1 MPFVDFH
8 SKADYAAIFYTT
20 NTPFMN
26 VSSFDPEKPSVVIL
40 HPAFL
45 DLSWVDLQLGDSR
58 LDSNYNIIAFDSRTS
73 GKSNCRLSGR
83 HDSWVDAAD
92 LAFCFQVRSPICTI
106 ATTQHPPVETPS
118 PTMPHFGSRSF
129 RCLLRPSICS
139 FVSVA
144 CNTRNRLPDLIV
156 IRFPEM
162 CLSLSLA
169 NVPAPVE

>member
-8 SKADYAAIFYTT
+8 SKVDYAAIFYTT

-92 LAFCFQVRSPICTI
+92 LAFCFQVRSPICTV
-106 ATTQHPPVETPS
+106 ATTQHLSRNSTFHHATFWLWKLPLSIAPFDLQFCKCGMHYLMDC
-118 PTMPHFGSRSF
+118 PT
-129 RCLLRPSICS
+129 
-139 FVSVA
+139 
-144 CNTRNRLPDLIV
+144 DL
-156 IRFPEM
+156 
-162 CLSLSLA
+162 
-169 NVPAPVE
+169 

>member
-8 SKADYAAIFYTT
+8 SKVDYAAIFYTT

-45 DLSWVDLQLGDSR
+45 DISWVDLQLGDSR
-58 LDSNYNIIAFDSRTS
+58 LDSNYNIVAFDSRTS

-92 LAFCFQVRSPICTI
+92 LAFCFQVRSPICTV
-106 ATTQHPPVETPS
+106 ATTQHFP
-118 PTMPHFGSRSF
+118 
-129 RCLLRPSICS
+129 
-139 FVSVA
+139 
-144 CNTRNRLPDLIV
+144 RNSTFHHATFWL
-156 IRFPEM
+156 
-162 CLSLSLA
+162 
-169 NVPAPVE
+169 